1 MSEWSRRAPLLSVD
15 GPGRLATAPSHG
27 RIAPR
32 YRSSAWSSR
41 QSGGGCG
48 AAGAVHRRGA
58 LASQEEAVVRLVP
71 RLFRPV
77 SNAYGSTGASRVEQ
91 EDCRTA
97 FQMSFVQ
104 MCAQSYQTCLGA
116 N

>member
-1 MSEWSRRAPLLSVD
+1 V
-15 GPGRLATAPSHG
+15 
-27 RIAPR
+27 
-32 YRSSAWSSR
+32 
-41 QSGGGCG
+41 
-48 AAGAVHRRGA
+48 AGSFHRRGA

-77 SNAYGSTGASRVEQ
+77 SNAYESAGAWRVEQ

-104 MCAQSYQTCLGA
+104 MCAQSCQTCLGA